1 MEGDLLGINT
11 ETNVIFDD
19 SHAQLKNNSPDKM
32 DWIENPTEE
41 ATYTSPAFDSGNMQ
55 ATIAALPPVPQPE
68 LHTSTISPE
77 TSYQTNSPSNL
88 HSNDTHS
95 TAFFCTPYSYD
106 QMITDAGVNS
116 SNIFLKDSINSF
128 LPSLTARYTLPDRTV
143 ASQVL
148 MYRQLLHTACKPGL
162 RLSRAFQG
170 TLAQKSVMYMPWWEK
185 NVAQTKRMVI
195 SYDNLTSRL
204 WIYGAIL
211 PFVVDDN
218 ESVALSTAENVQ
230 TLSNQRQAA
239 VAAAEE
245 GSAQNETPV
254 DKACEKRGID
264 CMMNKETGL
273 PPIPHEYWVSRAG
286 FQQQDPLTDFRSGG
300 VLSLALL
307 LHICES
313 CPIVHARFIK
323 PHGDASVLPFGITS
337 INVTGMLARLC
348 NFSKAVDKVDA
359 LMTAKPFWEGFR
371 DPNYLLTLQ
380 EVSMELLADVVVEL
394 NRLKKWHLLEDNER
408 SNLPSKMKDPRREV
422 TVFDFPDI
430 METTEKRVRDDL
442 LGAGPTTVEELR
454 QLCQRLRQRYA
465 RACEK
470 KERVLIKRAQGSAYK
485 SEAHI
490 LGETTVAANA
500 IDAMCFMGGAVK
512 DVAGNAEGFFSRFGI
527 SRNNIKQAT
536 HSVSTFA
543 SKQITAGI
551 DYQFAQP
558 IVTEDE
564 HREPQLMSL

>member
-1 MEGDLLGINT
+1 
-11 ETNVIFDD
+11 
-19 SHAQLKNNSPDKM
+19 
-32 DWIENPTEE
+32 
-41 ATYTSPAFDSGNMQ
+41 
-55 ATIAALPPVPQPE
+55 
-68 LHTSTISPE
+68 
-77 TSYQTNSPSNL
+77 
-88 HSNDTHS
+88 
-95 TAFFCTPYSYD
+95 
-106 QMITDAGVNS
+106 
-116 SNIFLKDSINSF
+116 
-128 LPSLTARYTLPDRTV
+128 
-143 ASQVL
+143 
-148 MYRQLLHTACKPGL
+148 
-162 RLSRAFQG
+162 
-170 TLAQKSVMYMPWWEK
+170 
-185 NVAQTKRMVI
+185 
-195 SYDNLTSRL
+195 
-204 WIYGAIL
+204 
-211 PFVVDDN
+211 
-218 ESVALSTAENVQ
+218 
-230 TLSNQRQAA
+230 
-239 VAAAEE
+239 
-245 GSAQNETPV
+245 
-254 DKACEKRGID
+254 
-264 CMMNKETGL
+264 
-273 PPIPHEYWVSRAG
+273 
-286 FQQQDPLTDFRSGG
+286 
-300 VLSLALL
+300 
-307 LHICES
+307 
-313 CPIVHARFIK
+313 
-323 PHGDASVLPFGITS
+323 
-337 INVTGMLARLC
+337 
-348 NFSKAVDKVDA
+348 
-359 LMTAKPFWEGFR
+359 
-371 DPNYLLTLQ
+371 
-380 EVSMELLADVVVEL
+380 MELLADVVVEL